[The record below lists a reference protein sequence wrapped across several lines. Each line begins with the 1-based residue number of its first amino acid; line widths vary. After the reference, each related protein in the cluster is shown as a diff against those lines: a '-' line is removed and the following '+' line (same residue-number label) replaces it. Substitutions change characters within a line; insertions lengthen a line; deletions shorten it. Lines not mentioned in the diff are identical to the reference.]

1 MADRPVL
8 TEREQQI
15 VQLLALGLPNKE
27 IARRLFLSESTIK
40 SHLSHM
46 YAKLGVSSRVAAVTR
61 SLELGIVDPPP

>member
-1 MADRPVL
+1 MVDRPVL